1 MFIYCLDPYIVTDSK
16 IVFSIVKKKKKTS
29 IGDFD
34 SKQEQMIF
42 TKSAI

>member
-1 MFIYCLDPYIVTDSK
+1 MLQCLDPYIVTDSK
-16 IVFSIVKKKKKTS
+16 IVFSIVKKKKTS